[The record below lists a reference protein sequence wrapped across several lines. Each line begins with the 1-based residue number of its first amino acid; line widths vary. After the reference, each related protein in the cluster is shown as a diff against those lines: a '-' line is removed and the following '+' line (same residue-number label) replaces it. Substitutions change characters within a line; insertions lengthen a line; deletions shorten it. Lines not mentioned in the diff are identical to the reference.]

1 MLFKIAGVQKKE
13 DADKVAAEEEFNK
26 PKTYSDV
33 EVSEDDEDSFQFD
46 RENFMLDSYFFSRV
60 PFFVIFQ
67 PFENSMAV
75 SIFSPIT

>member
-13 DADKVAAEEEFNK
+13 DADKEAAEKELNK

-46 RENFMLDSYFFSRV
+46 RENSMLNSILVSV
-60 PFFVIFQ
+60 EVLFVVILQ
-67 PFENSMAV
+67 P
-75 SIFSPIT
+75 

>member
-13 DADKVAAEEEFNK
+13 DADKIAAEDESNK

-46 RENFMLDSYFFSRV
+46 RENFMLDSILVSVEVLFL
-60 PFFVIFQ
+60 VIFQ
-67 PFENSMAV
+67 P
-75 SIFSPIT
+75 